1 MRGKLAAAVGVLVAL
16 AGVASVATTGG
27 ELSEAV
33 MWGVAALVPAGI
45 VALGALPSGYSTDD
59 N

>member
-1 MRGKLAAAVGVLVAL
+1 MRGKLAVTVGILVAL
-16 AGVASVATTGG
+16 AGVTSVVTTGG

-45 VALGALPSGYSTDD
+45 VALGALPSGYSD

>member
-1 MRGKLAAAVGVLVAL
+1 MRAKVAAAVGLLVAL
-16 AGVASVATTGG
+16 AGVASVAATGG

-45 VALGALPSGYSTDD
+45 VALGAFPSGYSED
-59 N
+59 